1 MFPTSENSQKRDACV
16 TSGHRTWTRTITTQH
31 NDIPEWDAG
40 SHSGKTALHLATEHG
55 HAQCAQALLH
65 TSTADVNAKDGEGN
79 TALHLSAYRGHL
91 VIAQLL
97 IRNGATMR
105 MPNNLGYT
113 PLHRAVERNCLAVVK
128 LLIEHGIEINKRV
141 EIPVL

>member
-1 MFPTSENSQKRDACV
+1 
-16 TSGHRTWTRTITTQH
+16 
-31 NDIPEWDAG
+31 
-40 SHSGKTALHLATEHG
+40 LHLATEHG

-91 VIAQLL
+91 VIAQIL

-113 PLHRAVERNCLAVVK
+113 PLHCAVERNCLAIVK